1 MKHQNPI
8 RRLQLHPPLINHRNL
23 SSPDGCFNHLLF
35 SFTSIFEYQEALNE
49 GTLSCRD
56 TVLHYLERI
65 RRLSHLNAFVQVYD
79 KEALETA
86 DQLDIERKEG
96 KKPGR
101 LHGVV
106 IGIKDV
112 ICFQDHPVTA
122 GSHILNGFHSLYH
135 ATAVERLLKE
145 GAIIIGHLNCDEFA
159 MGSSNENA
167 PVYGRVK
174 NALDLEKVPG
184 GSSGGSAVAVQ
195 ASLCMLSLGSDTGGS
210 IRQPADFCGII
221 GLKPTYGRIS
231 RYGLIAYASSFDQ
244 IGIFGR
250 NISDIAVLLE
260 VISGFDPRDATS
272 SKQPVPHYAES
283 LKPNAQR
290 LTLDGQRSTVNGP
303 PSTVNRQRIAVL
315 KETLNHPSLDPEI
328 RDRIT
333 EFLSDLR
340 LKGHEVVEISFD
352 LLDYIV
358 PAYYILTTA
367 EASSNLSRFDGVRY
381 GHRTTDQE
389 AGFPEFYLK
398 TRSEGFGKEVKRRI
412 LLGTFVLSA
421 GYYEAYFAQAQKV
434 RKILTERTK
443 LIFNEFDLILS
454 PTVPTTAFKTGEKSS
469 DPVAMYLADLYTV
482 YANLVGIPGISLP
495 LFTHTNGMPFGVQAM
510 TNQFRELSLLQFSNE
525 LLQQYKSYE
534 IPTL

>member
-1 MKHQNPI
+1 
-8 RRLQLHPPLINHRNL
+8 
-23 SSPDGCFNHLLF
+23 LF
-35 SFTSIFEYQEALNE
+35 SYTSIFEYQEALDK
-49 GTLSCRD
+49 GSLSCRD
-56 TVLHYLERI
+56 TVLYYLERI
-65 RRLSHLNAFVQVYD
+65 HRLSHLNAFVQVYE
-79 KEALETA
+79 KEALDTA
-86 DQLDIERKEG
+86 DRLDRERQAG
-96 KKPGR
+96 KKSGR
-101 LHGVV
+101 LHGVI

-112 ICFQDHPVTA
+112 ICYKNHPVTA
-122 GSHILNGFHSLYH
+122 GSHILDGFDSLYD

-174 NALDLEKVPG
+174 NALDPEKVPG

-221 GLKPTYGRIS
+221 GLKPTYGRVS

-250 NISDIAVLLE
+250 NISDIALLLE
-260 VISGFDPRDATS
+260 VIAGFDPRDATS
-272 SKQPVPHYAES
+272 SKTVPSYAES
-283 LKPNAQR
+283 L
-290 LTLDGQRSTVNGP
+290 TLDAQSITVNGHRSSVISHP
-303 PSTVNRQRIAVL
+303 LTSNRQPTTASRQRIAVL

-328 RDRIT
+328 RNKLT

-340 LKGHEVVEISFD
+340 SKGHEVVEISFD
-352 LLDYIV
+352 LLEYIV

-381 GHRTTDQE
+381 GFRTTDQN
-389 AGFPEFYLK
+389 AGFPDFYRK

-421 GYYEAYFAQAQKV
+421 GYYEAYFGKAQKV
-434 RKILTERTK
+434 RKILTDRTK
-443 LIFNEFDLILS
+443 LIFNDFDIILS

-525 LLQQYKSYE
+525 LMQQYKSYE

>member
-1 MKHQNPI
+1 M
-8 RRLQLHPPLINHRNL
+8 
-23 SSPDGCFNHLLF
+23 F
-35 SFTSIFEYQEALNE
+35 SFTSIQNYQEDLNA
-49 GTLSCRD
+49 GSLSCRD
-56 TVLHYLERI
+56 AVNYYLERI
-65 RRLSHLNAFVQVYD
+65 KRLKALNAFVHLYE
-79 KEALETA
+79 KEALQAA
-86 DQLDIERKEG
+86 DRLDGERRAG

-112 ICFQDHPVTA
+112 ICYLDHPVSA
-122 GSHILNGFHSLYH
+122 GSRILDGFQSLYN
-135 ATAVERLLKE
+135 ATAVQRMLDE

-159 MGSSNENA
+159 MGSSNENSIH
-167 PVYGRVK
+167 GRVK
-174 NALDLEKVPG
+174 NALDFEKVPG

-210 IRQPADFCGII
+210 VRQPADFCGII

-250 NISDIAVLLE
+250 NVTDVAILLE
-260 VISGFDPRDATS
+260 TISGFDPSDATS
-272 SKQPVPHYAES
+272 SRREVPAYAE
-283 LKPNAQR
+283 R
-290 LTLDGQRSTVNGP
+290 LTLNAERGTQNGH
-303 PSTVNRQRIAVL
+303 PSSKYRIAVL
-315 KETLNHPSLDPEI
+315 KQAIEHPSLDPEI
-328 RDRIT
+328 RDKVL
-333 EFLSDLR
+333 EFIADLKV
-340 LKGHEVVEISFD
+340 KGHQVEEISFD

-358 PAYYILTTA
+358 PTYYILTTA
-367 EASSNLSRFDGVRY
+367 EASSNLSRFDGVRF
-381 GHRTTDQE
+381 GHRTNDKK
-389 AGFPEFYLK
+389 AGFPEFYQK

-412 LLGTFVLSA
+412 LLGTFVLSS
-421 GYYEAYFAQAQKV
+421 GYYDAYFSKAQKV

-443 LIFNEFDLILS
+443 LIFNEFDLILT
-454 PTVPTTAFKTGEKSS
+454 PTVPTTAFKSGEKSS

-495 LFTHTNGMPFGVQAM
+495 LFTHTNGMPFGIQAM

>member
-1 MKHQNPI
+1 MKHQNLI
-8 RRLQLHPPLINHRNL
+8 RRLPLLPPLINLRNL

-35 SFTSIFEYQEALNE
+35 SFTSIYDYQEALNE
-49 GTLSCRD
+49 GALSCRD
-56 TVLHYLERI
+56 AVLHYLERI
-65 RRLSHLNAFVQVYD
+65 RRLSYLNAFVQVYE

-86 DQLDIERKEG
+86 DRLDIERMSG
-96 KKPGR
+96 HKPGR
-101 LHGVV
+101 LHGVI

-112 ICFQDHPVTA
+112 ICFKDHPLTA
-122 GSHILNGFHSLYH
+122 GSHILDGFHSLYH
-135 ATAVERLLKE
+135 ATAIERLLKE

-272 SKQPVPHYAES
+272 SQQPVPSYAKG
-283 LKPNAQR
+283 LTPNAQ
-290 LTLDGQRSTVNGP
+290 SFTVNGQR
-303 PSTVNRQRIAVL
+303 STVNRQRIAVL
-315 KETLNHPSLDPEI
+315 KETLSHPSLDPEI
-328 RDRIT
+328 RDKIT

-381 GHRTTDQE
+381 GYRTTYKE

-421 GYYEAYFAQAQKV
+421 GYYEAYFSRAQKV
-434 RKILTERTK
+434 RKILTERTN

-495 LFTHTNGMPFGVQAM
+495 LFTHTNGMPFGIQAM

-525 LLQQYKSYE
+525 LMQQYKSYE

>member
-1 MKHQNPI
+1 MKHQKPI
-8 RRLQLHPPLINHRNL
+8 HRLPRQPLLTTRRNL
-23 SSPDGCFNHLLF
+23 LSLIAVPHYLLF
-35 SFTSIFEYQEALNE
+35 NFTSIHDYQDALNT
-49 GTLSCRD
+49 GSLSCRD
-56 TVLHYLERI
+56 AVLYYTERI
-65 RRLSHLNAFVQVYD
+65 QRLDRLNAFARVYE

-86 DQLDIERKEG
+86 DRLDSERRAG

-112 ICFQDHPVTA
+112 ICYQNHQVTA
-122 GSHILNGFHSLYH
+122 GSHILEGFRSPYT
-135 ATAVERLLKE
+135 ATAVERLISE

-174 NALDLEKVPG
+174 NALDPEKVPG

-210 IRQPADFCGII
+210 VRQPADFCGVI

-250 NISDIAVLLE
+250 HLPDIALLLE
-260 VISGFDPRDATS
+260 VMSGFDPRDATS
-272 SKQPVPHYAES
+272 SSQGVPAYAEG
-283 LKPNAQR
+283 LRPKAQG
-290 LTLDGQRSTVNGP
+290 LTLDGHRSSVIGH
-303 PSTVNRQRIAVL
+303 RIAVFKQAL
-315 KETLNHPSLDPEI
+315 DHPSLDPEI
-328 RDRIT
+328 RTKTRDFM
-333 EFLSDLR
+333 EDLR
-340 LKGHEVVEISFD
+340 SKGYSVKEISFD
-352 LLDYIV
+352 LMDYIV

-367 EASSNLSRFDGVRY
+367 EASSNLSRFDGVRF
-381 GHRTTDQE
+381 GHRTADAD
-389 AGFPEFYLK
+389 AGFPDFYLK

-421 GYYEAYFAQAQKV
+421 GYYEAYFSKAQKV
-434 RKILTERTK
+434 RKILTDRTK
-443 LIFNEFDLILS
+443 LIFNDFDIILS
-454 PTVPTTAFKTGEKSS
+454 PTVPTTAFKSGEKSS

-482 YANLVGIPGISLP
+482 YANLVGIPAISLP
-495 LFTHTNGMPFGVQAM
+495 LFTHTNGMPFGIQAM
-510 TNQFRELSLLQFSNE
+510 TNQFRELPLLQFSDE
-525 LLQQYKSYE
+525 LLHQYKSYE
-534 IPTL
+534 IPSL